1 MEPLLHNTTLS
12 LSERGWTYNERKPHF
27 SKSTVQFYAIGIPDL
42 YIYSRSENGPKCAA
56 DL

>member
-42 YIYSRSENGPKCAA
+42 HIYSRSENGPKCAA

>member
-27 SKSTVQFYAIGIPDL
+27 SKSTVQSYAIGIPYL
-42 YIYSRSENGPKCAA
+42 HIYSHSENGPKCTA